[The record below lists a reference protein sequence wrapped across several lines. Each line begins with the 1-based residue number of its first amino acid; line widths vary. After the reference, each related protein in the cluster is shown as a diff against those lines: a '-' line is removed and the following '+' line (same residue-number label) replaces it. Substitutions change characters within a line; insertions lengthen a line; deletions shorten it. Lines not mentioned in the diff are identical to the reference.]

1 MVIPLLP
8 APGGDGEE
16 ALARLAFTHPRLLV
30 GGVEVGEA
38 EPPRGGADVGD
49 GAGEAR
55 ELAADAA
62 AYELGSRGGG
72 GDGASPCPRCS
83 APWSTASTSP
93 SLASRALRRSS
104 PRSAEVLTGAS
115 GRVGRGA
122 PPEGFPPEGFPPEGF
137 RSARLQ
143 ETDFFPGFF
152 ARAAAAARPAP
163 GAGLGRSPPRSE
175 SAGASTDLEARSD
188 PGTPAAGGGDAFP
201 PRFFAAG

>member
-1 MVIPLLP
+1 MVVPLLP

-72 GDGASPCPRCS
+72 GGRREPLPPLQRPLEHRLHLSQFGLQGAQALV
-83 APWSTASTSP
+83 APEC
-93 SLASRALRRSS
+93 
-104 PRSAEVLTGAS
+104 RSAHGSVRES
-115 GRVGRGA
+115 
-122 PPEGFPPEGFPPEGF
+122 
-137 RSARLQ
+137 
-143 ETDFFPGFF
+143 
-152 ARAAAAARPAP
+152 
-163 GAGLGRSPPRSE
+163 GAGRPP
-175 SAGASTDLEARSD
+175 
-188 PGTPAAGGGDAFP
+188 
-201 PRFFAAG
+201 